1 MAESINSGNRMAAL
15 IDIDGTLV
23 DSTYLHASAWS
34 SALRACGFDIPT
46 SRAHRLIGMRGERLL
61 EELLGERDAA
71 SVAEQAIDEHA
82 RRFAAVRDQVAPL
95 PQARDL
101 LERLVARDVVVV
113 LVSSAERHEVEYY
126 VGLLDAED
134 LVWASTSAADGSR
147 SKPDPEPIEIAL
159 QQSGCD
165 AAVVIGDSPWD
176 CLAASAAGLPAVT
189 VLTGGFARSEL
200 EGAGA
205 EAVYEHLGELADDL
219 DRVGGL
225 AVHAGAG

>member
-1 MAESINSGNRMAAL
+1 MSTNLEHDGRMAAL

-34 SALRACGFDIPT
+34 SAVRACGVDVPT

-82 RRFAAVRDQVAPL
+82 HRFAAVRDQVVPL
-95 PQARDL
+95 PHARDL

-113 LVSSAERHEVEYY
+113 LVSSAERHEVDYY
-126 VGLLDAED
+126 VDLLDAQD

-147 SKPDPEPIEIAL
+147 SKPDPEPIRIAL
-159 QQSGCD
+159 TQSGCD

-176 CLAASAAGLPAVT
+176 CLAATAAGLPAVT
-189 VLTGGFARSEL
+189 VMTGGFARSEL

-205 EAVYEHLGELADDL
+205 EAVYEHLGEIGDDL

-225 AVHAGAG
+225 VAHAGAG

>member
-1 MAESINSGNRMAAL
+1 MTEGISPGDRMAAL

-71 SVAEQAIDEHA
+71 SVAEQAIEEHA
-82 RRFAAVRDQVAPL
+82 RRFAAVRDRVAPL
-95 PQARDL
+95 PHARDL
-101 LERLVARDVVVV
+101 LERLVARDIVVV

-134 LVWASTSAADGSR
+134 LVWASTSAADGSQ
-147 SKPDPEPIEIAL
+147 SKPDPEPVQIAL
-159 QQSGCD
+159 QRSGCD
-165 AAVVIGDSPWD
+165 AAIVIGDSPWD
-176 CLAASAAGLPAVT
+176 CLAASAAGVPAVT

-219 DRVGGL
+219 DRVGRL
-225 AVHAGAG
+225 VAHAGAG

>member
-1 MAESINSGNRMAAL
+1 VTEGLTRSDRTAAL

-34 SALRACGFDIPT
+34 SAIRACGFDIPT

-61 EELLGERDAA
+61 EELLGKRDAA

-82 RRFAAVRDQVAPL
+82 RRFAAVRDEVAAL
-95 PQARDL
+95 PHAREL
-101 LERLVARDVVVV
+101 LERLVACDVVVV
-113 LVSSAERHEVEYY
+113 LVSSAERHEVEAYLE
-126 VGLLDAED
+126 LLDAHD
-134 LVWASTSAADGSR
+134 LVWASTSAADGSH
-147 SKPDPEPIEIAL
+147 SKPDPEPIQIAL
-159 QQSGCD
+159 QRSGSD

-219 DRVGGL
+219 ERVGGL
-225 AVHAGAG
+225 VAHAGAG